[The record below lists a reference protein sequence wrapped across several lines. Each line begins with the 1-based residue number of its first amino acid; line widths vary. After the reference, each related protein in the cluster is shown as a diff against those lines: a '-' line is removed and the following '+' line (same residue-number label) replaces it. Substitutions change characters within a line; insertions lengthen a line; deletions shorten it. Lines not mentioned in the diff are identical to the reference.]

1 MGENEHRAVR
11 LVLRRRGPF
20 RGEGRTNPGEAER
33 GLWTKEERGVPGMV
47 SIRQALQAFWSYS
60 GRQEM
65 SEHRTKKM
73 VSMGMVWEPA
83 GSPGGASGTWK
94 WIQGWPRQTR
104 PMITKPARLSARL
117 SRRLTFLASCSSRQ
131 PLGSWEWLSL
141 HVSRNL
147 QQIAHHQCQHR
158 VQPASPGPTVRVP
171 PSLTFRL
178 YLPYVHSPFPV
189 SARSY
194 L

>member
-1 MGENEHRAVR
+1 
-11 LVLRRRGPF
+11 
-20 RGEGRTNPGEAER
+20 
-33 GLWTKEERGVPGMV
+33 MV

-141 HVSRNL
+141 YVSRNL